1 MFQVINMPANYD
13 MLVSHSP
20 PVFSHSPP
28 AGFMND
34 VNTGYPR
41 HYDPLRGFCR
51 PQSIVMHHPMQQKKP
66 LSALHIKMPVSPK
79 RSCLVHRL
87 APCSPEEQIES
98 LDFLESP
105 ELEMSENHA

>member
-51 PQSIVMHHPMQQKKP
+51 PQSIVMQHSQKKP
-66 LSALHIKMPVSPK
+66 LSALHIKVPVSPK
-79 RSCLVHRL
+79 RSCLVHRS
-87 APCSPEEQIES
+87 APCSPDEQPE
-98 LDFLESP
+98 LNDFLESP
-105 ELEMSENHA
+105 ESEMSDNQS